1 MAETQTDP
9 KAAAM
14 PENANAHNDDVAR
27 KLAAQDQAGR
37 STVPDAAGIA
47 DAGSALDAHFKEME
61 AAAQKAA
68 EGNAEPEIKPAT
80 EPTPEEKAAAD
91 KLAAEKATAEAEKKK
106 ADEFF
111 KDTPQLPPNA
121 SVKSVEAFSTVKLR
135 AAQEISKLQQELEAV
150 RKSSKE
156 LEEKSKAPAPELE
169 AANKELAELRAW
181 RAKLDVDADPK
192 FKDFD
197 KQMDKSR
204 DTIYE
209 LLKQSPVV
217 SQKVIDQIKGFGG
230 PDNSDLS
237 KLFEAIKDPTLQRM
251 VETKILDIKTAHIE
265 KEQAIKA
272 TKGNVQQ
279 WMEEQKKAK
288 ETESTTRLETTKKEL
303 DSFLGG
309 LDWFRGVTPDAKA
322 TDEEKKSIEADNA
335 LAKQLRGEL
344 ESAVGDDSPR
354 TKAILLTGLVQLT
367 RLQKVHEGTLA
378 KLAAKD
384 KELTEAKAF
393 VEKIKASS
401 TSRLRESGAP
411 VDGKLP
417 KVQQDVFNTPA
428 TSALDALAAQITEQ
442 RRAQGK

>member
-14 PENANAHNDDVAR
+14 PDNANAHNDDVAR

-47 DAGSALDAHFKEME
+47 DASSALDAHFKEME
-61 AAAQKAA
+61 EAATKAA
-68 EGNAEPEIKPAT
+68 AEPEVTPAPK

-91 KLAAEKATAEAEKKK
+91 KIAADKAAVDAERKK
-106 ADEFF
+106 ADDLF
-111 KDTPQLPPNA
+111 KDAPQLPPNA
-121 SVKSVEAFSTVKLR
+121 SVKSVEAFSTIKLK
-135 AAQEISKLQQELEAV
+135 AAQEISKLQQELETI
-150 RKSSKE
+150 RKTSKE

-169 AANKELAELRAW
+169 AANKELSELRAW

-197 KQMDKSR
+197 KQMDKNR

-217 SQKVIDQIKGFGG
+217 SQKVIDQIKSFGG

-237 KLFEAIKDPTLQRM
+237 KLFEAMKDPTLQRM

-288 ETESTTRLETTKKEL
+288 ESENTTRLETTKKEL
-303 DSFLGG
+303 DSFLSG

-335 LAKQLRGEL
+335 LAKQLREEL
-344 ESAVGDDSPR
+344 NSAVGDDSPR

-417 KVQQDVFNTPA
+417 QVKQDVFNTPA